1 MQLTPDKP
9 TTEATPPKATQPK
22 ATLREFAGKNA
33 MLLVLL
39 GLVCLIGIINPSF
52 LGWSNIRNILTI
64 SSVRLFIALG
74 AGIVLITRGV
84 DLSAGR
90 VVGLSACIAASLLQ
104 RPDYANRMYPGLS
117 ELPLLVPIAL
127 AVLVGCLVG
136 LINGA
141 VVSFLSVPPFIATLG
156 TMVIVYGA
164 ASIYVDRPPLGAQ
177 PIGGLSDDF
186 TTIGTGYLGVS
197 SQLSIP
203 YLVLIAI
210 AATALMWTV
219 LNHTELGKNI
229 YALGGNPE
237 AAVVS
242 GVNVR
247 RVLLA
252 VYAIAGVLYG
262 VAGTLL
268 AARTGGATNNYG
280 LMYELDAI
288 AACVIG
294 GVSTA
299 GGIGTVGGVVI
310 GVFIFEVLNNG
321 LVILGVSAY
330 WQQIIKGLIIVLAVS
345 LDAGRYLR
353 KR

>member
-1 MQLTPDKP
+1 VTQSMPLTKDKP
-9 TTEATPPKATQPK
+9 RTRP
-22 ATLREFAGKNA
+22 TLREFAGKNA

-52 LGWSNIRNILTI
+52 LGWANIRNILTI

-74 AGIVLITRGV
+74 AGIILITRGV

-90 VVGLSACIAASLLQ
+90 VVGLAACIAASLLQ
-104 RPDYANRMYPGLS
+104 RPDYANKMYPGLTA
-117 ELPLLVPIAL
+117 LPLLVPLVLAL
-127 AVLVGCLVG
+127 VVGCLVG
-136 LINGA
+136 LINGS

-164 ASIYVDRPPLGAQ
+164 ASIYVDRPPMGAQ
-177 PIGGLSDDF
+177 PIGGLRDDF
-186 TTIGTGYLGVS
+186 TTIGTGYLGLS

-203 YLVLIAI
+203 YLVLIALVV
-210 AATALMWTV
+210 TGLMWTV

-262 VAGTLL
+262 LAGTLL

-330 WQQIIKGLIIVLAVS
+330 WQQIIKGLIIVLAVA